1 MAKNLVEAYK
11 NRIAISES
19 VYARDHNGEKMGN
32 NKKMVVAKCLDN
44 ISNFMNEAFDS
55 STGTQ
60 RSDMGLFKRFCL
72 NLTTVALPNLISHE
86 LVIVSPMSSMSGY
99 ITY

>member
-11 NRIAISES
+11 NRLAISES
-19 VYARDHNGEKMGN
+19 VYARDHNREKMRN

-60 RSDMGLFKRFCL
+60 RGDMGLFKKFC
-72 NLTTVALPNLISHE
+72 SHRAA
-86 LVIVSPMSSMSGY
+86 
-99 ITY
+99 

>member
-11 NRIAISES
+11 NRLAISES

-60 RSDMGLFKRFCL
+60 RSDMGLFMKFC
-72 NLTTVALPNLISHE
+72 SHRAA
-86 LVIVSPMSSMSGY
+86 
-99 ITY
+99 

>member
-11 NRIAISES
+11 NRLAISES
-19 VYARDHNGEKMGN
+19 VYARDHSGEKMGN

-44 ISNFMNEAFDS
+44 ISRFMNEAFDS

-60 RSDMGLFKRFCL
+60 RSDMGLFKKFCL

-99 ITY
+99 EH

>member
-11 NRIAISES
+11 NRLAISES
-19 VYARDHNGEKMGN
+19 VYARNHNGEQMGK

-60 RSDMGLFKRFCL
+60 RSDLGLFKKFCL
-72 NLTTVALPNLISHE
+72 N
-86 LVIVSPMSSMSGY
+86 
-99 ITY
+99 

>member
-11 NRIAISES
+11 NRLAISES
-19 VYARDHNGEKMGN
+19 VYSRDHNGEKMGN

-44 ISNFMNEAFDS
+44 ISRFMNEAFDS

-60 RSDMGLFKRFCL
+60 RSDMGL
-72 NLTTVALPNLISHE
+72 N
-86 LVIVSPMSSMSGY
+86 
-99 ITY
+99 